1 CISYIYIDFNV
12 EILVLDWRCIWMR
25 ALTILIVIIA
35 VMHISNLIN
44 VTLLDGEWNG
54 IVIWLSTILFLI
66 SMIVYGREVNRNRK
80 K

>member
-1 CISYIYIDFNV
+1 
-12 EILVLDWRCIWMR
+12 MR

>member
-1 CISYIYIDFNV
+1 
-12 EILVLDWRCIWMR
+12 MR
-25 ALTILIVIIA
+25 TLTILIVIIA

-44 VTLLDGEWNG
+44 VTLMDGEWSG
-54 IVIWLSTILFLI
+54 IVTWLSTILFLI